1 LAGHVAI
8 SISSDAAL
16 VLLEV
21 VATLNETGAIGD
33 VGDAER
39 RVLWDLEADLE
50 AQLAVVTAIDY
61 RTEVENARS
70 RIRGQEEGG

>member
-1 LAGHVAI
+1 LAGHVSI